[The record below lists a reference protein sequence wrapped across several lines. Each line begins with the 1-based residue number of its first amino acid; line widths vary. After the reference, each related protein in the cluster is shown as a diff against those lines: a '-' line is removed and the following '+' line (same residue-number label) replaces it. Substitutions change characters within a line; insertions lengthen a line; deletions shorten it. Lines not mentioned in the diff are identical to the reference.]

1 MTDGRGTDD
10 KQVTV
15 QDTVTIGALS
25 DTATVRVTGSDCT
38 GDNRSKFILREDK
51 ELPSCIESVRFIVGM
66 QRGVREV
73 C

>member
-1 MTDGRGTDD
+1 MTDRRGTDD

-38 GDNRSKFILREDK
+38 GDNSSKFLLREDK
-51 ELPSCIESVRFIVGM
+51 NLLSYIETVKLFVSK
-66 QRGVREV
+66 QADLS
-73 C
+73 